1 MADNLDMYKLD
12 ETGEMIF
19 TAHFLSKKGR
29 CCKSTCLH
37 CPYGH
42 TLTKINIEFRAFD
55 NNLQRLEDVLI
66 ENEYNKPVS
75 IADQLLASNLGSKRK
90 QLDIKSVPTELIR
103 LMFLKNYFMGFV
115 VVENNKVSKFFLGKQ
130 FQFQNIDLHTVQEHY
145 SKS

>member
-1 MADNLDMYKLD
+1 MADNLDTYTIE
-12 ETGEMIF
+12 ETGEMVF
-19 TAHFLSKKGR
+19 TAHFLQKKAK

-42 TLTKINIEFRAFD
+42 TLTKVDIEFRDFTGD
-55 NNLQRLEDVLI
+55 FESLEKVLI

-90 QLDIKSVPTELIR
+90 SFDIRSISVENIK
-103 LMFLKNYFMGFV
+103 LMFLKGYFMGFV
-115 VVENNKVSKFFLGKQ
+115 TVSDDKVDKFFLGKQ
-130 FQFQNIDLHTVQEHY
+130 FQFQKIDLPIVNEHY